1 VIRTFAV
8 RGTRDA
14 FEFAGDGSG
23 RGALVLHGFTG
34 SPFEV
39 RYLGERLSERGLHV
53 IGPALAGHAH
63 GLPDELDRTTW
74 HDWYATAE
82 AAFDRLRAR
91 CSRVA
96 VVGLSMG
103 GLLSLH
109 MARARGA
116 EIAALGLLATPIWLK
131 RQQELA
137 IRAVNRVLDRGLRR
151 PLVAALVEELGGA
164 HIPKLG
170 GESDIADPA
179 GRYENPTMP
188 AMPIRALGSLL
199 DLQKVVRGEL
209 AQVHNPVFL
218 AHSRQDHTA
227 PYACAA
233 GILKRIGS
241 RDVRALSLERSY
253 HVITVD
259 VDRAE
264 VARDVGDFVEER
276 LR

>member
-1 VIRTFAV
+1 V

-14 FEFAGDGSG
+14 FELAGDGSG
-23 RGALVLHGFTG
+23 RGVLVVHGFTG
-34 SPFEV
+34 SPFEM
-39 RYLGERLSERGLHV
+39 RWLGERLADRGLHV
-53 IGPALAGHAH
+53 VGPALAGHAR
-63 GLPDELDRTTW
+63 GLPEDLDRTTW
-74 HDWYATAE
+74 QDWYASA
-82 AAFDRLRAR
+82 ASAFDHLRTR
-91 CSRVA
+91 CPRVA

-103 GLLSLH
+103 GLLALH
-109 MARARGA
+109 LARERQA
-116 EIAALGLLATPIWLK
+116 EIAALGLLATPIWLP
-131 RQQELA
+131 RRIEVA
-137 IRAVNRVLDRGLRR
+137 IRTVNRLVNAGMRR
-151 PLVAALVEELGGA
+151 PLVAALVEELGGP
-164 HIPKLG
+164 HVPKFG

-188 AMPIRALGSLL
+188 AMPVRALDSLL

-209 AQVHNPVFL
+209 AQVHQPVFL

-233 GILKRIGS
+233 GILKRLGS
-241 RDVRALSLERSY
+241 RDVRALALERSY

-264 VARDVGDFVEER
+264 VARGVGDFVEER